1 VSEPTAE
8 QVEPAAEPVETPA
21 AETAEPVADESDKFE
36 KVPVDP
42 ASLPPEAVA
51 EPAAASAPPGE
62 PVCPFCPIRS
72 LSHGTD
78 GYQCLEC
85 GRSYKYA
92 NPGVEYHGDADY
104 TGPTPERE
112 PEAPLESQIVASE
125 SGSHPAAIVGEGAEP
140 QQGLSVPHNPENDLN
155 VPPPPPGP
163 TGAPDEV
170 TTTENYSQPGE
181 PAVEQVEVQNET
193 PEPLAP
199 ADHGLEGPSEGTA

>member
-1 VSEPTAE
+1 VSEPT
-8 QVEPAAEPVETPA
+8 VEPAPEPTEQPA
-21 AETAEPVADESDKFE
+21 
-36 KVPVDP
+36 DP
-42 ASLPPEAVA
+42 AQLPPDSVGAPAVQA
-51 EPAAASAPPGE
+51 DSKSGE

-92 NPGVEYHGDADY
+92 NPGVEYNGAADY
-104 TGPTPERE
+104 DGPIPERQTE
-112 PEAPLESQIVASE
+112 PELQTQIVASE

-181 PAVEQVEVQNET
+181 PAVEQVEVQSET
-193 PEPLAP
+193 PP
-199 ADHGLEGPSEGTA
+199 AEGSA